1 MDRIIK
7 KKKWPPKKIA
17 GYAGIAAFAFFIIYL
32 LFLRDNTSR
41 LYIDPSRLTVAEVRH
56 EPFQE
61 FIPVDGVVQPIRT
74 VFIDA
79 VQGGRVEAIFVNDGA
94 VLKEGDSILRLSNP
108 NMELDYM
115 NRETQMYEVINNL
128 QNTKLNMEQ
137 RKFALERQILDIN
150 HQMDKARLDFERKT
164 KLFHDKLISL
174 QDYEDAERDYNYLM
188 GQFDITLRTQ
198 RHDSIYTVSQLSHIS
213 ASLDR
218 MNLNLR
224 MLRENLEH
232 LCIKAPISGRLT
244 SFMAEIGETKTPGQ
258 TLGHIDVLEGFKLRA
273 RIDERYINRTFIG
286 QEAEFDYAGS
296 NYQLEIDRI
305 YSNVQAGA
313 FEVDLHFVD
322 EVPEGIRRGQT
333 LQLRLKFSGTTLATT
348 IRRGGFYQET
358 GGNWIY
364 VVEPNGQFAE
374 KRPIRIGRQNINSYE
389 VLEGLAPGERVI
401 VSSYDAFGGKDRLVF
416 R

>member
-150 HQMDKARLDFERKT
+150 HQMDKARLDFVHDSQKLCEKHRVHH
-164 KLFHDKLISL
+164 KLFDFCK
-174 QDYEDAERDYNYLM
+174 
-188 GQFDITLRTQ
+188 
-198 RHDSIYTVSQLSHIS
+198 
-213 ASLDR
+213 
-218 MNLNLR
+218 
-224 MLRENLEH
+224 
-232 LCIKAPISGRLT
+232 
-244 SFMAEIGETKTPGQ
+244 
-258 TLGHIDVLEGFKLRA
+258 
-273 RIDERYINRTFIG
+273 
-286 QEAEFDYAGS
+286 
-296 NYQLEIDRI
+296 
-305 YSNVQAGA
+305 
-313 FEVDLHFVD
+313 
-322 EVPEGIRRGQT
+322 
-333 LQLRLKFSGTTLATT
+333 
-348 IRRGGFYQET
+348 
-358 GGNWIY
+358 GN
-364 VVEPNGQFAE
+364 
-374 KRPIRIGRQNINSYE
+374 
-389 VLEGLAPGERVI
+389 
-401 VSSYDAFGGKDRLVF
+401 
-416 R
+416 